1 MAGIQQSAA
10 MIQVVT
16 SAGMAILQQKVQTAN
31 SMVYPSIDATLR
43 NVRAFENAEYI
54 SRLVGVQEGSQRFSA
69 VEVLKLSS
77 GKVTRAFLSPY
88 QMPTDLK
95 TIGSSIMTAT
105 ELHGYLPVSVFQYHS
120 FLTLVDFQ
128 QKRIFHY
135 GPGLNTDKYV
145 TYGNKGFIRGRLWA
159 FPLDLIIEIVSRDG
173 EHRAKGE
180 ILDPGF
186 VEGVQTG

>member
-1 MAGIQQSAA
+1 
-10 MIQVVT
+10 
-16 SAGMAILQQKVQTAN
+16 MAILQARVQTAN
-31 SMVYPSIDATLR
+31 SMVYPSIDAALQ
-43 NVRAFENAEYI
+43 NVRAFENDEYI
-54 SRLVGVQEGSQRFSA
+54 ARLVGVQEGNQRFSA

-135 GPGLNTDKYV
+135 GPGLNTDNYV

-159 FPLDLIIEIVSRDG
+159 LPLNL
-173 EHRAKGE
+173 
-180 ILDPGF
+180 PN
-186 VEGVQTG
+186 